1 MKYIVA
7 GTGISGIG
15 SAQLLLA
22 HGFDVTVFDENT
34 SRDAA
39 AVSEKILA
47 GHPEWENR
55 LRIALGKLDP
65 ADTEGAKAC
74 IMSPGIPGKAPF
86 ACALREA
93 GIPCIS
99 EIELAY
105 RLGKGRIAAITG
117 TNGKTTTT
125 ALLGQIV
132 TDAGL
137 DGYTVGNIGNAYT
150 GVVDKLTDESVCV
163 IEVAGFHLE
172 TIESFR
178 PNVSAI
184 LNITPDHLDRFG
196 TMEAYAA
203 AKERIAENQLADD
216 VCVLNYEDERLREF
230 AAGIRPRVL
239 FFSSARELPEG
250 GFMRGDELVIR
261 LDGSEFVL
269 CTTGDMKLLGRHNHE
284 NVLAAALMA
293 LSLGIPVGSIRRSIA
308 DFNAVEHRIEY
319 VLTRNGVDYYNDSKG
334 TNPDASVQAIRAM
347 NRPAVLI
354 AGGYDKHIEFDE
366 WVKELPGRV
375 RHMVL
380 LGACRQQIAD
390 TCDKYGYKD
399 YSFADTFD
407 GAVEAAIR
415 EARPG
420 EAVLLS
426 PACASWDMFRSY
438 EVRGRRFKEL
448 VREKA

>member
-15 SAQLLLA
+15 SARLLLA
-22 HGFDVTVFDENT
+22 HDCSVVVFDENT
-34 SRDAA
+34 ARDTQT
-39 AVSEKILA
+39 VREQITA
-47 GHPEWENR
+47 GHPEWDER
-55 LRIALGKLDP
+55 LSFTLGTLEES
-65 ADTEGAKAC
+65 DTDGAKAC
-74 IMSPGIPGKAPF
+74 IMSPGIPGRAPF
-86 ACALREA
+86 VRGLREA

-105 RLGKGRIAAITG
+105 RLGRGRIAAITG

-137 DGYTVGNIGNAYT
+137 DGHTVGNIGSAYT
-150 GVVDKLTDESVCV
+150 GVVDELTDESICV

-172 TIESFR
+172 TIDSFR
-178 PNVSAI
+178 PDVSAI

-203 AKERIAENQLADD
+203 AKERIAENQQPQD
-216 VCVLNYEDERLREF
+216 VCVLNYEDERLRDF
-230 AAGIRPRVL
+230 AQSVKARVL
-239 FFSSARELPEG
+239 FFSSARQLPEG
-250 GFMRGDELVIR
+250 GFLRGEDLVIR
-261 LDGSEFVL
+261 LGGEERVL
-269 CTTGDMKLLGRHNHE
+269 CTVHDMKLLGRHNHE

-293 LSLGIPVGSIRRSIA
+293 LSLGIPIESVRRTIA
-308 DFNAVEHRIEY
+308 SFNAVEHRIEY
-319 VLTRNGVDYYNDSKG
+319 VLTRGGVDYYNDSKG

-347 NRPAVLI
+347 NKPAVLI

-366 WVKELPGRV
+366 WVRELPGKV
-375 RHMVL
+375 RHMIL
-380 LGACRQQIAD
+380 LGACRDQIAE
-390 TCDKYGYKD
+390 TCDRYGYD
-399 YSFADTFD
+399 SYSFADTFD
-407 GAVEAAIR
+407 EAVEAAIH

-426 PACASWDMFRSY
+426 PACASWDMFKSY